1 MESSASRAKTAI
13 CLIVFSGQTEEE
25 EEEEEREEEEEEELQ
40 NSKEGRKD
48 RARAVFSALPPIVA
62 DGATFAEQII
72 GK

>member
-13 CLIVFSGQTEEE
+13 CLIVFSGQT
-25 EEEEEREEEEEEELQ
+25 EEEEEEELQ

>member
-25 EEEEEREEEEEEELQ
+25 EEELQ
-40 NSKEGRKD
+40 ISKEERKD

-62 DGATFAEQII
+62 DGATFTEQII